1 MEPFKYHVFIC
12 DQKKPEGVPGCNA
25 KGSARVIETL
35 RKEVLAAGLGNDV
48 QITTCGSLG
57 LCERGPNMIVYPEG
71 IWYSGVTEDDV
82 PVIVRQHFK
91 EGKVVD
97 RLVNNDVSA
106 LRQEIESNR
115 SKMMASLK
123 SRDEAGMLPDEIM
136 QMVQGFRESRII
148 LTAIELDMF
157 SAVNDGATSSEIA
170 QKLLTDPRAT
180 EMIMNA
186 LVALELLE
194 KKDNIY
200 MNSFISS
207 RYFCEG
213 SPNDLRQSLMHTV
226 NLWTRWSTMAECI
239 RKGTS
244 VAFKEQAQRKPEDTR
259 AFIAAME
266 SGVRARA
273 RIVVNAVGAD
283 KISRML
289 DVGGGSGGYSIAF
302 ARANNK
308 LEAEV
313 FDLPNV
319 IPLTKQYIEDADLVG
334 RIKTRAGDMRTDDL
348 GTGFDIV
355 FISAI
360 CHMNSPE
367 ENKELLRKSFNAM
380 ISGGRIVIQDF
391 ILEPDKTSPKTAV
404 LFALNM
410 LVGTRNGNTYSES
423 EYYDWLSTVGFND
436 IRHIRLPG
444 PTGLIMGVRP

>member
-1 MEPFKYHVFIC
+1 MEPFKYHVVLC
-12 DQKKPEGVPGCNA
+12 DQKKPDGVPGCNA
-25 KGSARVIETL
+25 KGSAKVIEAL
-35 RKEVLAAGLGNDV
+35 RKEVLTAGLSNDV

-57 LCERGPNMIVYPEG
+57 LCERGPNIIVYPEG

-82 PVIVRQHFK
+82 PIIVREHFK

-97 RLVNNDVSA
+97 RLANYDVSA
-106 LRQEIESNR
+106 LRKEIESNR

-123 SRDEAGMLPDEIM
+123 ARDEAGVLPDEIM

-157 SAVNDGATSSEIA
+157 SAVNNGATSSDVA
-170 QKLLTDPRAT
+170 RKLFTDPRAT
-180 EMIMNA
+180 EMILNA
-186 LVALELLE
+186 LVALGLL
-194 KKDNIY
+194 KKTDGKY
-200 MNSFISS
+200 ENSLISS

-213 SPNDLRQSLMHTV
+213 SQNDLRQSLMHTV
-226 NLWTRWSTMAECI
+226 NLWTRWSTMTECI

-244 VAFKEQAQRKPEDTR
+244 VVYKEQVQRKPEDTK

-273 RIVVNAVGAD
+273 KVIVNAIGAD

-289 DVGGGSGGYSIAF
+289 DVGGGSAGYSIAF

-308 LEAEV
+308 LEAVV

-319 IPLTKQYIEDADLVG
+319 IPLTKQYIEDADLVE

-348 GTGFDIV
+348 GSGFDLV

-367 ENKELLRKSFNAM
+367 ENKELLRKSFNAL
-380 ISGGRIVIQDF
+380 ISRGRVVVQDF
-391 ILEPDKTSPKTAV
+391 ILDPDKTSPKTAV

-410 LVGTRNGNTYSES
+410 LVGTRQGNTYSES
-423 EYYDWLSTVGFND
+423 EYYDWLSEAGFKD
-436 IRHIRLPG
+436 IRHISIPG